1 MGRGPGGLL
10 ILPSCP
16 KKDQLL
22 CSLTDSCPAALEG
35 PLAPSPPVTTHTQRS
50 LQASPAPKPLYLRL
64 ELRTNQADLAVSFS
78 DNWKTR
84 QKADT
89 PRSVVLTWLKI
100 ALYNY
105 LILLLI
111 SPSNDKVIL
120 RADEPQEL
128 LKPAKLHQSMGG
140 KPHWASRMFQRYFLC
155 QSLRIHNLVS
165 TTYKRHCK

>member
-1 MGRGPGGLL
+1 M
-10 ILPSCP
+10 
-16 KKDQLL
+16 
-22 CSLTDSCPAALEG
+22 
-35 PLAPSPPVTTHTQRS
+35 
-50 LQASPAPKPLYLRL
+50 
-64 ELRTNQADLAVSFS
+64 
-78 DNWKTR
+78 
-84 QKADT
+84 
-89 PRSVVLTWLKI
+89 LTWLKI

-140 KPHWASRMFQRYFLC
+140 KPHWASRMLQRYFLC

-165 TTYKRHCK
+165 VAYKKTLQIVSYPLACLRHGNKTRYKYNITANSILR